1 MAVFSFLNLKKLH
14 QALED
19 EIRAALDGV
28 MEHGQF
34 INGPEVKQFEEEW
47 AHFCGVPH
55 SIGCANGTSA
65 MHALL
70 DSLGVGP
77 GDEVLVPS
85 HTFIA
90 SAESI
95 TLTGATPV
103 FVDIDPKTMLA
114 DAESYRGRITPRT
127 KAISAVHL
135 YGMPVDFDPIAE
147 LAAERGIPVVEDACQ
162 AHGATY
168 KGRLAGGLG
177 AGAAFSFF
185 PGKNLGAFGDAG
197 GITVKDPELADRLHR
212 YVNHGRDTKYEH
224 LFLGTNYRLDT
235 MQAAILRVKLRHLAE
250 WIERRR
256 ALAARYT
263 EILSEEPLASL
274 GVRLQHPTPGANS
287 AWHLH
292 VIRVPNRDAVAEGLK
307 GKGVRTGIHYPI
319 PCHLQPALADYSE
332 GEGSLPHTELA
343 AREILSL
350 PMCPTLS
357 PDDGEQICRLL
368 RDVLERTGVAA

>member
-14 QALED
+14 KGLED
-19 EIRAALDGV
+19 DIREALDGV

-47 AHFCGVPH
+47 AALCGVPH
-55 SIGCANGTSA
+55 AIGCANGTAA

-70 DSLGVGP
+70 ACLDIGP
-77 GDEVLVPS
+77 GDEVLLPS

-103 FVDIDPKTMLA
+103 FVDVDPETMLA
-114 DAESYRGRITPRT
+114 DAESYRSRITART
-127 KAISAVHL
+127 KAISVVHL

-177 AGAAFSFF
+177 VGGAFSFF

-197 GITVKDPELADRLHR
+197 GITVRDAALADRLHR

-235 MQAAILRVKLRHLAE
+235 MQAAILRVKLRHLAG
-250 WIERRR
+250 WIAARR
-256 ALAARYT
+256 ALAARYN
-263 EILSEEPLASL
+263 EVLSQEPFSSL
-274 GVRLQHPTPGANS
+274 GVRLQRPTAEADS
-287 AWHLH
+287 AWHLY
-292 VIRVPNRDAVAEGLK
+292 VARVPDRDVVAERLK

-350 PMCPTLS
+350 PMCPTLT
-357 PDDGEQICRLL
+357 PDDGEQICALL
-368 RDVLERTGVAA
+368 RESLEESGAPA